1 MFLYH
6 AHFPESERALQFN
19 GSCKRAGIRLNILCD
34 EYKALKY
41 TDIGHAAQR
50 RYDIAFNQCLSILG
64 PSRLIDA
71 ICPEDIMRLR
81 SELLNTRATST
92 TNHYMAAMR
101 GFLRFAEQNG
111 YTKNHLANELRPAKK
126 STSDPDPFTLDEF
139 RRAQTTCTHEAHENM
154 ITLMVYTGMRPGE
167 ISALAWEDIDLV
179 KKTLTVSRAYSDG
192 KIKKPKIDEIR
203 TIQLSPPALSALSG
217 QRKFTEMLPALQVKM
232 EGLHKNQRLLT
243 FTPSF
248 YQPQHVEIISLIFY
262 IEQLA

>member
-1 MFLYH
+1 MGGKQADSIMPRGVAIHGKSLRITFHYKGQRCRESLRLPPTKSNIKYATGKLAAINHEIKSGVFLYH
-6 AHFPESERALQFN
+6 AHFPESERALQFD
-19 GSCKRAGIRLNILCD
+19 GSCKRAGIRLNTLCD

-50 RYDIAFNQCLSILG
+50 RYDIAFNQCLSIFG

-81 SELLNTRATST
+81 SELLNTRAAST

-101 GFLRFAEQNG
+101 GFLRFAEQDG

-139 RRAQTTCTHEAHENM
+139 RRAQAACTHESNANI

-179 KKTLTVSRAYSDG
+179 KKNTYSF
-192 KIKKPKIDEIR
+192 K
-203 TIQLSPPALSALSG
+203 S
-217 QRKFTEMLPALQVKM
+217 
-232 EGLHKNQRLLT
+232 
-243 FTPSF
+243 
-248 YQPQHVEIISLIFY
+248 IF
-262 IEQLA
+262 